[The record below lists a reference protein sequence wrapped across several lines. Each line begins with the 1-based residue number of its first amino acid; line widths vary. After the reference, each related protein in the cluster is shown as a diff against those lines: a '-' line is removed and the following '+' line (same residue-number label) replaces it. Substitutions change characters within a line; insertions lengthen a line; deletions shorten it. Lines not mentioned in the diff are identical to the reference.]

1 MSEPSLA
8 IVIRTAGERTVG
20 ACHEL
25 IARQALGVPIEIVSE
40 RPFEAA
46 LARTYEI
53 GLDLSR
59 DWTMT
64 LDGDVL
70 VRKGAIDALIEAA
83 ATVPDH
89 YAQVEGRI
97 FDKLLG
103 TYRHAGHRLYRTRLL
118 ERARKFIPKPGEE
131 IRPEFSTLRKL
142 ALNGF
147 PSRRIGAVVGIH
159 DFEQYY
165 GDLLRKSFVHGNKHR
180 EFAQVF
186 VERARSHIADD
197 ADYLVLLRGYWKGLD
212 NTGPVHIDRASMKDA
227 PSMLAAM
234 GLTEK
239 PPMDA
244 DILDFD
250 FIEAV
255 LAGAALPDD
264 QYPYDLNVNGEWG
277 PEGSPATSSQAAA
290 HQLGKS
296 AGLLQRWVAR
306 LQSGSQKRG
315 TKAQ

>member
-1 MSEPSLA
+1 MTEPSLA
-8 IVIRTAGERTVG
+8 IVIRTAGERTVS

-25 IARQALGVPIEIVSE
+25 IARQALGIPIEIVSE

-46 LARTYEI
+46 LAKTYEI

-70 VRKGAIDALIEAA
+70 LRKGALGALIEAA

-89 YAQVEGRI
+89 YAQIEGRI

-118 ERARKFIPKPGEE
+118 EKARAFIPRPGDE

-142 ALNGF
+142 ALSGF

-180 EFAQVF
+180 EFARTF
-186 VERARSHIADD
+186 IERARSHVADD

-212 NTGPVHIDRASMKDA
+212 NTDPVHIDRASIKDTEA
-227 PSMLAAM
+227 ILSAM

-239 PPMDA
+239 DTVA
-244 DILDFD
+244 SGILDFD

-255 LAGAALPDD
+255 LAGTALPDD
-264 QYPYDLNVNGEWG
+264 RYPYDLHVNGEWG
-277 PEGSPATSSQAAA
+277 PEGANAFSSPPP
-290 HQLGKS
+290 HEKGQL
-296 AGLLQRWVAR
+296 AGLLERLTAR
-306 LQSGSQKRG
+306 LRSGSRKSIG
-315 TKAQ
+315 KAQ